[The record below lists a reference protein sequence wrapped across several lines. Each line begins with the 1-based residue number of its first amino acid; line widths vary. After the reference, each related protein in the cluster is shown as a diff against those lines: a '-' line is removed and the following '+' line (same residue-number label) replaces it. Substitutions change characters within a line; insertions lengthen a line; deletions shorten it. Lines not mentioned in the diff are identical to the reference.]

1 MTVSFVLRPFEDQDR
16 EAVVAVQNAT
26 TPEPRVSV
34 DEGWQFDRLLDETQ
48 YIHRRSVAV
57 TTWGPDVV
65 GYGAVR
71 HMPWMFHPQKFW
83 MTLMVHPGSR
93 RRGIGTALYER
104 LMEDLRSLQAIAVRA
119 EVRENQAEALAFLQ
133 KRGFAEYEREL
144 ELRLAVTDADLAPLR
159 QVAERVAQRG
169 IVISTLANERQRDSD
184 CLRKLY
190 ELDRTSG
197 DDSDTPASYEEFV
210 RHLDRRSYLSDAFF
224 IAILGDLYVG
234 WTRMRTPRESE
245 PGCLRQ
251 SFTGVRREY
260 RRQGIALVL
269 KMRTI
274 EYARQHGYTSIITHS
289 PHPAMIALNEK
300 LGFRRGISA
309 VGLEKRLGP

>member
-1 MTVSFVLRPFEDQDR
+1 MSFVLRPFEDQDR
-16 EAVVAVQNAT
+16 EAVVAIQNAT
-26 TPEPRVSV
+26 TPERRVSA
-34 DEGWQFDRLLDETQ
+34 DEWWQFDRLLGETQ
-48 YIHRRSVAV
+48 YIRRRSVAV

-65 GYGAVR
+65 GYGAVE
-71 HMPWMFHPQKFW
+71 HMPWMFHPQKFR
-83 MTLMVHPGSR
+83 MTFMVHPGCR
-93 RRGIGTALYER
+93 RRGIGTALYNQ
-104 LMEDLRSLQAIAVRA
+104 LTEDLRSLQAIAVRA
-119 EVRENQAEALAFLQ
+119 EVRENQVDALAFLQ

-144 ELRLAVTDADLAPLR
+144 ELRLAVADADLALLR
-159 QVAERVAQRG
+159 SVAARVAQRG
-169 IVISTLANERQRDSD
+169 IVINTLADERQCDPD

-190 ELDRTSG
+190 ELDCTSG
-197 DDSDTPASYEEFV
+197 DDSYTPASYEEFV

-224 IAILGDLYVG
+224 IAILGDRYVG
-234 WTRMRTPRESE
+234 WTRMRTSRESE

-269 KMRTI
+269 KLRTI
-274 EYARQHGYTSIITHS
+274 EYARQHGYTSIIAHS

-309 VGLEKRLGP
+309 LGLEKVLAPGM